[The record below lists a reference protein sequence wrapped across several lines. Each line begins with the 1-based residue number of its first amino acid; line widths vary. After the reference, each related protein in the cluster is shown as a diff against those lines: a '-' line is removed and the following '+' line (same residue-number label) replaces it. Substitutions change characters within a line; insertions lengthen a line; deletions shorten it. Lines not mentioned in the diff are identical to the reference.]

1 MHRCKKRRTFH
12 CFSLQVLRGYVTIEL
27 KIGKGERSLEQSCF
41 VCPVCGRPLFCDE
54 RTFVCESRHSFDRA
68 KSGYVNLL
76 QSNRK
81 HAAVPGDN
89 KEMVEARSAFLNA
102 GYYEPLLNAVFE
114 EVRRHMP
121 EKNAF
126 VLDAGCGEGY
136 YTKAIAEAAG
146 DARVAGVDIS
156 KSALAAAAR
165 RVKNVQFAAGSVF
178 RLPVADASCDMVT
191 ELFAPYCGD
200 EFLRVLKPD
209 GVFLSVIP
217 GARHL
222 FGLKTLLYETPYENA
237 VKPFSLPGFSFV
249 SKREVKKTITI
260 QNKTDL
266 WNLFAMT
273 PYAYRTKHEAQEKL
287 LSCSALTTEIS
298 FWILAYRKIKGA

>member
-1 MHRCKKRRTFH
+1 MK
-12 CFSLQVLRGYVTIEL
+12 
-27 KIGKGERSLEQSCF
+27 QSCF
-41 VCPVCGRPLFCDE
+41 SCPVCGKPLFCDE
-54 RTFVCESRHSFDRA
+54 RVFACESNHSFDRA

-89 KEMVEARSAFLNA
+89 KEMVDARSAFLNA
-102 GYYEPLLNAVFE
+102 GYYEPLLKAVFE
-114 EVRRHMP
+114 EVRRYVP
-121 EKNAF
+121 KNDAF

-136 YTKAIAEAAG
+136 YTKAIAEASNG
-146 DARVAGVDIS
+146 ARVAGVDIS
-156 KSALAAAAR
+156 KSALAIAAKQ
-165 RVKNVQFAAGSVF
+165 VKNVQFAVGSVF
-178 RLPVADASCDMVT
+178 HLPVADDACDVVT
-191 ELFAPYCGD
+191 ELFAPYCGE
-200 EFLRVLKPD
+200 EFLRVLKPG

-273 PYAYRTKHEAQEKL
+273 PYAYRTKREAQEKL
-287 LSCSALTTEIS
+287 LSCPLLTTEIS